1 MVKQRNIFTGKV
13 DILTDPSDSREQ
25 VARALHALGSEAG
38 KIVKSQG
45 QKVPARPAEI
55 RNQVGLF

>member
-25 VARALHALGSEAG
+25 VARALHALGSEGG

-45 QKVPARPAEI
+45 QKAPARPAGI
-55 RNQVGLF
+55 INQVGLF

>member
-25 VARALHALGSEAG
+25 VARALHALGSEGG

-45 QKVPARPAEI
+45 QKARRPEI
-55 RNQVGLF
+55 TEQIRLF

>member
-25 VARALHALGSEAG
+25 VARALHALGSNAG
-38 KIVKSQG
+38 RLITERGKA
-45 QKVPARPAEI
+45 PAPQIEK
-55 RNQVGLF
+55 QVRQTKLF